1 LTGKT
6 QPIAKAHI
14 LFVEDSRTQGAETKK
29 VLEKKGYAVT
39 WVRDGMS
46 AFHAAMTRPVDV
58 ILLDRVLPDME
69 GNKICAWFKSNRE
82 TQGIPVIMLTSMIA
96 IHEIVNGLT
105 SGADD
110 YLAKPYEEEELSA
123 RIYAALRT
131 KALQDELRNKN
142 EELKKML
149 ARVEL
154 LSITDPLTGLFN
166 RRRFESLLDLEFK
179 KSVRYATPLSC
190 MVIDIDHFK
199 AVNDTYGH
207 AAGDAVIKDVA
218 LLVKEAIRDVD
229 TACRSGGEE
238 FSVLVPMTTKADA
251 LIPARRILAAV
262 SDHDF
267 EAVGDKQITV
277 SIGLAN
283 VPDPDIEMADKLVQA
298 ADAALYAAKKLGRN
312 RIETAGQ

>member
-1 LTGKT
+1 
-6 QPIAKAHI
+6 
-14 LFVEDSRTQGAETKK
+14 
-29 VLEKKGYAVT
+29 
-39 WVRDGMS
+39 
-46 AFHAAMTRPVDV
+46 
-58 ILLDRVLPDME
+58 
-69 GNKICAWFKSNRE
+69 
-82 TQGIPVIMLTSMIA
+82 
-96 IHEIVNGLT
+96 
-105 SGADD
+105 
-110 YLAKPYEEEELSA
+110 
-123 RIYAALRT
+123 
-131 KALQDELRNKN
+131 
-142 EELKKML
+142 
-149 ARVEL
+149 
-154 LSITDPLTGLFN
+154 
-166 RRRFESLLDLEFK
+166 
-179 KSVRYATPLSC
+179 